1 MTLMFNI
8 LRGLTNIQSVS
19 KHEYSTIDY
28 IREVI
33 SIDRTLNFEQ
43 EPDYLYVRNEA
54 CVQEKVCYI
63 VHVDEVG
70 FEVGDAIA
78 DNIIEL
84 KLIGFIPKSS
94 YWFTDVHDVNNNYI
108 GYIAPKNEAS
118 LYNGGYDDDLVIV
131 LPNSE
136 CANKLSENTPLSLP
150 RTLNI
155 LNGMIIGKGLDNKIG
170 VAVIISLID
179 VIIDS
184 GASVLFTTKEE
195 IGMTKY
201 PDSIFNIPCLVVID
215 AYTTTEEDCFLYKGP
230 VIDGDNVTLDNFTP
244 FFEKNGLR
252 FQKTTHDT
260 KTGTEIDFII
270 RDARYENNSFLT
282 LLYPLSNMHTP
293 KEKASQSDCNELIK
307 AVRLSVNYL
316 KNFF

>member
-1 MTLMFNI
+1 MFNI
-8 LRGLTNIQSVS
+8 LRELTNIQSVS
-19 KHEYSTIDY
+19 KHECNTMDY

-33 SIDRTLNFEQ
+33 STNRTLNFEQ

-54 CVQEKVCYI
+54 CVQEKMCYI
-63 VHVDEVG
+63 IHVDEVG

-78 DNIIEL
+78 DNILEL

-108 GYIAPKNEAS
+108 GYIAPKIEAS
-118 LYNGGYDDDLVIV
+118 LYNGNDDDLVIV

-136 CANKLSENTPLSLP
+136 CANNLSKNTPLSLP
-150 RTLNI
+150 GTLSI
-155 LNGMIIGKGLDNKIG
+155 LNDMIIGKGLDNKIG
-170 VAVIISLID
+170 VAVIIFLID
-179 VIIDS
+179 EIIDS
-184 GASVLFTTKEE
+184 GASILFTTKEE
-195 IGMTKY
+195 IGMTRY
-201 PDSIFNIPCLVVID
+201 PDSIFDISCLVVID
-215 AYTTTEEDCFLYKGP
+215 AYTTTEEDCFLYEGP
-230 VIDGDNVTLDNFTP
+230 VVDGDNITLNNFTP

-270 RDARYENNSFLT
+270 RDERYKNNSFLM

-293 KEKASQSDCNELIK
+293 KEKVSQSDCNELIK
-307 AVRLSVNYL
+307 AVRLSVNHL
-316 KNFF
+316 MNLF